1 MQFENT
7 NWKRPARR
15 PLNAVTLNAVT
26 WRLTWRHRIAAAMSS
41 AMTHIVSD
49 FAFAAAGMYPDL
61 LWPLIDHV
69 NSRDSMEEPSP
80 GRRASERNWNRM
92 SHSHEVF
99 ADLPGGAGTR
109 RFKSQ
114 TQERRATMNNRI
126 QLDSLPRLVATS
138 GNSPRSRRWAAAQSD
153 EADVRQG
160 SYQRR
165 PSVGVSETW
174 RLLGLWGRVG
184 NLLRPSVAAWIASL
198 ASLSATLWS
207 RLLREREMR
216 RSRAELEVLDDRTL
230 KDIGLSRHEIELIVR
245 GEGRWR

>member
-69 NSRDSMEEPSP
+69 NSRDSMEQPSP

-92 SHSHEVF
+92 PHSREVS
-99 ADLPGGAGTR
+99 ADLPDGARTR
-109 RFKSQ
+109 RLISQ
-114 TQERRATMNNRI
+114 TQERRATMNNRF
-126 QLDSLPRLVATS
+126 QHDRLPRLVAVR
-138 GNSPRSRRWAAAQSD
+138 GNLPRSMGWAAAQSD
-153 EADVRQG
+153 GADVPQ
-160 SYQRR
+160 QRR

-174 RLLGLWGRVG
+174 RLLGLWRRVG
-184 NLLRPSVAAWIASL
+184 NFLRRSVPAWIASL
-198 ASLSATLWS
+198 ASLPATLWS
-207 RLLREREMR
+207 RVLREREMR
-216 RSRAELEVLDDRTL
+216 RARAALETLDDRTL
-230 KDIGLSRHEIELIVR
+230 NDVGLSRHEIELIVR